1 MAMADMSDKALEIM
15 GERGWKQCGLLLSLS
30 PSLYLFLSVSLPLS
44 LSLLSCVPCDC
55 RPIRARGL
63 ITKRAMTPIRSL
75 LFSSYLSQCLE
86 LSTEL
91 ISFIRTEGVVIKTVH
106 LWYYYV
112 ICSIQCQYNIV
123 FGIFRQQTMT
133 GQHNTS
139 MHINNKPFKKKKPKE
154 VQDNM
159 VII

>member
-1 MAMADMSDKALEIM
+1 M
-15 GERGWKQCGLLLSLS
+15 GCSSLS

-44 LSLLSCVPCDC
+44 LSLLSSVPCDC
-55 RPIRARGL
+55 RPIRARGP

-91 ISFIRTEGVVIKTVH
+91 ISFIRTEGVVIKTIH

-112 ICSIQCQYNIV
+112 IYSIQCQCNIV
-123 FGIFRQQTMT
+123 FGIFKQQTMT

-139 MHINNKPFKKKKPKE
+139 VHINSKPFKKNSLKKFRTTWSLFKYPA
-154 VQDNM
+154 DNKAKT
-159 VII
+159 IN